1 MRRLAVAALIGLVL
15 LAGAWQ
21 VRGAGAEEARRG
33 DGLAGL
39 HAQAEQ
45 AAAAPSYAEMQVMVC
60 QDWRD
65 AAPVRRRVIVSAL
78 RSVLGGEI
86 TGIGFSGRARVLA
99 DDHAV
104 RLFDAHCGHDYARHF
119 LLYKL
124 YGQASGFAGV
134 AS

>member
-1 MRRLAVAALIGLVL
+1 MKRLAVAVLIGLVL

-21 VRGAGAEEARRG
+21 VRGAGAEEARRA
-33 DGLAGL
+33 DGLAAL
-39 HAQAEQ
+39 HARAEQ
-45 AAAAPSYAEMQVMVC
+45 AAAAPSYADLQVMVC
-60 QDWRD
+60 QNWRD
-65 AAPVRRRVIVSAL
+65 AEPIRRRVIVAAL

-104 RLFDAHCGHDYARHF
+104 RLFDAHCRPDHARHF

-134 AS
+134 AP